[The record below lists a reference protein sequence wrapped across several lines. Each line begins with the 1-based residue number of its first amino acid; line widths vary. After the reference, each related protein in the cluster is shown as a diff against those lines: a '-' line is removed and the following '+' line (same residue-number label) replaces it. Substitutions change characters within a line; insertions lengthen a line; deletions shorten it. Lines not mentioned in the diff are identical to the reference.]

1 MRDRPAD
8 IAILQTHS
16 LAMLVQRELER
27 MVLAGELSVG
37 KKLDEA
43 EISTRLGV
51 SRGPV
56 RESFRALQET
66 GLVRLE
72 KNRGVFV
79 REISVAEAD
88 DIYEIRATLEQ
99 MAGRKLA
106 LSITREQLAALRAL
120 VARMHEAADRGDLE
134 GYHEANLSF
143 HDALVEYAG
152 NPKLLQIYRRLV
164 NELSLFRRH
173 TLAQPH
179 RLPSSM
185 LEHEEILR
193 LIEAGRSDAAGQK
206 LHEHATASRGRV
218 HALAASIDRPSL
230 TGRAPGVRRRSQ

>member
-1 MRDRPAD
+1 MRAPPAD
-8 IAILQTHS
+8 IAILQSHS
-16 LAMLVQRELER
+16 LTMLVQRELER
-27 MVLAGELSVG
+27 MVLTGELAVG
-37 KKLDEA
+37 KKLNEA

-88 DIYEIRATLEQ
+88 DIYEIRATLDQ

-106 LSITREQLAALRAL
+106 ATIRPDQLTSLRDL
-120 VARMHEAADRGDLE
+120 VARMHGAADRGDVE
-134 GYHEANLSF
+134 GYHEANLGF
-143 HDALVEYAG
+143 HDALVAFAG

-179 RLPSSM
+179 RLPSST
-185 LEHEEILR
+185 LEHEKILQ
-193 LIEAGRSDAAGQK
+193 LIESGQADAAGQK
-206 LHEHATASRGRV
+206 LFEHATESRGRV
-218 HALAASIDRPSL
+218 HALAAVNLSPAAVGHQAGDPPQ
-230 TGRAPGVRRRSQ
+230 T

>member
-1 MRDRPAD
+1 MGDRPAD
-8 IAILQTHS
+8 IAILQSHS
-16 LAMLVQRELER
+16 LTMLVQRELER
-27 MVLAGELSVG
+27 MLLAGELSVG
-37 KKLDEA
+37 KKLNEA
-43 EISTRLGV
+43 ELSTRLGV

-88 DIYEIRATLEQ
+88 DIYEIRAALEQ

-106 LSITREQLAALRAL
+106 ERILPDQLASLRAL
-120 VARMHEAADRGDLE
+120 VTKMHDAADAADIE
-134 GYHEANLSF
+134 GYHAANLAF

-164 NELSLFRRH
+164 NELSLYRRH

-179 RLPSSM
+179 RLPTSTR
-185 LEHEEILR
+185 EHEEILR
-193 LIEAGRSDAAGQK
+193 LIEAGAGDAAGQK
-206 LHEHATASRGRV
+206 LHDHATASRGRV
-218 HALAASIDRPSL
+218 HALAAGGSNRPSAGPAA
-230 TGRAPGVRRRSQ
+230 GRPDHP

>member
-1 MRDRPAD
+1 MSTAPPN
-8 IAILQTHS
+8 IAILQNHS
-16 LAMLVQRELER
+16 LTMLVQRELER
-27 MVLAGELSVG
+27 MVLAGELAAG
-37 KKLDEA
+37 EKLNELALAD
-43 EISTRLGV
+43 RLGV

-56 RESFRALQET
+56 REALRALAET

-88 DIYEIRATLEQ
+88 DIYEIRACLDQ

-106 LSITREQLAALRAL
+106 ASIRPEQLAALRAI
-120 VARMHEAADRGDLE
+120 VARMHAAADRGDVE
-134 GYHEANLSF
+134 GYHEANLGF

-179 RLPSSM
+179 RLPDST

-193 LIEAGRSDAAGQK
+193 LIESGQAEAAGQK

-218 HALAASIDRPSL
+218 HALAAVHPSHPPAGTAPAGRPD
-230 TGRAPGVRRRSQ
+230 T

>member
-1 MRDRPAD
+1 MGERLAD
-8 IAILQTHS
+8 IAMLQSHS
-16 LAMLVQRELER
+16 LTMLVQRELER
-27 MVLAGELSVG
+27 MVLTGELSAG
-37 KKLDEA
+37 KKLNEA

-56 RESFRALQET
+56 RESFRALQEA

-79 REISVAEAD
+79 REVSVDEAD
-88 DIYEIRATLEQ
+88 DIYEIRATLDQ

-106 LSITREQLAALRAL
+106 VSIRREQLAALRAL
-120 VARMHEAADRGDLE
+120 VARMRAAAETGDVE
-134 GYHEANLSF
+134 GYHEANLAF

-179 RLPSSM
+179 RLPSST
-185 LEHEEILR
+185 LEHEEILS
-193 LIEAGRSDAAGQK
+193 LIESGQAEAAGQK

-218 HALAASIDRPSL
+218 HALAAATARPSPADRDL
-230 TGRAPGVRRRSQ
+230 RARRTG

>member
-1 MRDRPAD
+1 MGERLAD
-8 IAILQTHS
+8 IAILQSHS
-16 LAMLVQRELER
+16 LTMLVQRELER
-27 MVLAGELSVG
+27 MVLTGELGAG
-37 KKLDEA
+37 KKLNEA
-43 EISTRLGV
+43 EISLRLGV

-79 REISVAEAD
+79 REVSVDEAD
-88 DIYEIRATLEQ
+88 DIYEIRATLDQ

-106 LSITREQLAALRAL
+106 ASIRPEQLAALRAL
-120 VARMHEAADRGDLE
+120 VARMRAAAETGDVE
-134 GYHEANLSF
+134 GYHEANLAF

-179 RLPSSM
+179 RLPSST
-185 LEHEEILR
+185 LEHEEILA
-193 LIEAGRSDAAGQK
+193 LIETGQVEATGQK
-206 LHEHATASRGRV
+206 LHEHAIASRGRV
-218 HALAASIDRPSL
+218 HALASTVPSPSPV
-230 TGRAPGVRRRSQ
+230 GRAPSGRPRS